1 MEQSKKDNT
10 SPTDLEESDP
20 SSEFGTRYASDIQGV
35 ISLYGILLRGV
46 IVNVILIVTNFVFL
60 ALYSLEVAFVTLCF
74 LAMAV
79 TSGPTELAG
88 NAARSVRKQA
98 TEGLGMLGEGIRS
111 FGTEGVEPG
120 YDDGAW
126 VTRQENICRKHEEE
140 VLVPLRKNLRRQ
152 FFYTN
157 AVDTFVNFFSSFLTV
172 IVVITMTSQVYS
184 GDMRSTDFLGVFY
197 VCKFILMMVL
207 QLMHDTLYSNIPFL
221 LYIVTVKELQKPAMK
236 ISYVLKSLI
245 KRSVN
250 LESLDK
256 TIFPATS

>member
-207 QLMHDTLYSNIPFL
+207 QLMHDILYF
-221 LYIVTVKELQKPAMK
+221 
-236 ISYVLKSLI
+236 
-245 KRSVN
+245 
-250 LESLDK
+250 
-256 TIFPATS
+256 